1 MASPQDG
8 IFVEGCRF
16 HWALEYTR
24 APASEPRA
32 VAESVRRALTETAEP
47 ANVVVAFGS
56 ALWGGL
62 GGGPGPTGLCAFESI
77 GEPALIEMAI
87 DPDAIHT
94 RYTLSSL
101 RQRG

>member
-8 IFVEGCRF
+8 IFVEGSRF

-47 ANVVVAFGS
+47 ANLVVAFGS
-56 ALWGGL
+56 ALWGDL
-62 GGGPGPTGLCAFESI
+62 AADRGP
-77 GEPALIEMAI
+77 PAYAHSKASAS
-87 DPDAIHT
+87 PP
-94 RYTLSSL
+94 
-101 RQRG
+101 